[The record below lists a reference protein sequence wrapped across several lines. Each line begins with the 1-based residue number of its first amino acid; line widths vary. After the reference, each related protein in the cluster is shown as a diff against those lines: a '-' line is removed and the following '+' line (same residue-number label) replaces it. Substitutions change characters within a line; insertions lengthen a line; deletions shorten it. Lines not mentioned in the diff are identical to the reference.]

1 MWRREGIPAGAGDAS
16 QDLGGDWN
24 PRAKGLDKKER
35 ISGMSEGRKGRGN

>member
-24 PRAKGLDKKER
+24 PRAKGLDKKREDKWNER
-35 ISGMSEGRKGRGN
+35 RKKG